1 MKIKTVRYISNMDDI
16 TLMKKQLSKKIKR
29 QEIIIKEGLLNL
41 KEKSSP
47 QNIYNEILEE
57 FKLEN
62 SLFTLLPLALKYKQ
76 LIIDKVS
83 NISPKYRK
91 AIYVIGGGLIAGL
104 VSFWIYKRKTN
115 SNSNQEDEQENSTE

>member
-1 MKIKTVRYISNMDDI
+1 MDDI